1 VTDQVDQDELPED
14 QTGSASSPADIASAA
29 RSCSV
34 ILIILAAVVLF
45 LCVALGA
52 ARLV

>member
-1 VTDQVDQDELPED
+1 VTDPVDQEELPAD
-14 QTGSASSPADIASAA
+14 AAGSPSSPADIASAA

-34 ILIILAAVVLF
+34 ILIILAAVVVF
-45 LCVALGA
+45 LCVALGV